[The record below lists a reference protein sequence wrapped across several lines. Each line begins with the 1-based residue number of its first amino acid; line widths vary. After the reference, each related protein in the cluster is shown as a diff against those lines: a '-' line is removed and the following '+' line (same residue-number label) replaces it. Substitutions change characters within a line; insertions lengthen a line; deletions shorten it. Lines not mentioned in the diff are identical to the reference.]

1 MKSNAM
7 VKGPGSEPTLSTREG
22 EEGVLTW
29 GQWTFTVFAKLTLYA
44 GALHYVMRVDV
55 HGDPDGAERGMFG
68 DLETAPCATLIDA
81 ANEAKRLRLT
91 LRSEH
96 MEDGDDDLCTY
107 ERTIDLTPAIDAA
120 CKGVHEAVKGEAE
133 YIREHVDGMPKDVTI
148 AALEAELVQLRRW
161 SADKQG
167 MLEVYGKAIGELMPE
182 VRAAGEPIEVAR
194 SIAKQLIRK
203 YLGLPTLAELRDR
216 GVPFA
221 GPPLEER
228 ADRLKLV
235 SMKGAFGAER
245 GTLYEAIFIR
255 EST

>member
-7 VKGPGSEPTLSTREG
+7 VKGPGSEPQLSTREG

-29 GQWTFTVFAKLTLYA
+29 GRWSLTVFAKLTLYA
-44 GALHYVMRVDV
+44 GAIHYVMRVDV
-55 HGDPDGAERGMFG
+55 HGDQDGGEHGMFG
-68 DLETAPCATLIDA
+68 DLETGPCATLEDA

-96 MEDGDDDLCTY
+96 MEDGDEDTCTY
-107 ERTIDLTPAIDAA
+107 ERTIDLTPAVDAA
-120 CKGVHEAVKGEAE
+120 CKGVHDAIKGEAE
-133 YIREHVDGMPKDVTI
+133 YIREHVDGLAKDTTHE
-148 AALEAELVQLRRW
+148 ALEVELVQLRRW

-167 MLEVYGKAIGELMPE
+167 MLEIYGKAIGELMPGA
-182 VRAAGEPIEVAR
+182 RAAGEPIEAAR
-194 SIAKQLIRK
+194 SIAKQLVRK

-235 SMKGAFGAER
+235 SMKSAFGAER

-255 EST
+255 ENA